1 MTFITQLVI
10 KKSLP
15 LIYNNHYQNRY
26 QNQIYMLQENTNT
39 TSYNPIIGSNLG
51 IPLNLFQSIYC
62 ITHYNE
68 NIITFDLVLM
78 QFAIGIFT
86 YGYDRFYDALQY
98 NSLKDVSF
106 IDKKKR
112 DYYDF
117 LLKNQ
122 NFNIII
128 IYLSYFYLFL
138 LMVDHVETYPIFL
151 LLTSTLFYK
160 NFKQNFGEFK
170 AIYIGLFWTV
180 GTVILPC
187 VLHDH
192 NYDILNDYSIWG
204 SSFLTM
210 FASSNL
216 IDIKDVDEDKQ
227 DNIMTIPVVFGEK
240 ITICLSHLGLLFAI
254 ILFSQN
260 QNYYKNIW
268 LSSVYQLQNLGS
280 FFIMYNMTNNDKI
293 NLS

>member
-1 MTFITQLVI
+1 MTFIKQLVI
-10 KKSLP
+10 RKSLP
-15 LIYNNHYQNRY
+15 LIYNNHNRY
-26 QNQIYMLQENTNT
+26 QNPIVMLQENTNT
-39 TSYNPIIGSNLG
+39 TLYNPILGSNLG
-51 IPLNLFQSIYC
+51 IPLNLFQFIYTT
-62 ITHYNE
+62 THYNQ
-68 NIITFDLVLM
+68 NIITLDLILM

-86 YGYDRFYDALQY
+86 YGYDRFLDALQY
-98 NSLKDVSF
+98 NSLKDVEF

-117 LLKNQ
+117 LLKNLY
-122 NFNIII
+122 FNIII

-138 LMVDHVETYPIFL
+138 LMIDHAETYPIFI
-151 LLTSTLFYK
+151 LLTSTVFYK
-160 NFKQNFGEFK
+160 NLKQNFGQLK
-170 AIYIGLFWTV
+170 AIYIGLFWTI

-216 IDIKDVDEDKQ
+216 LDIKDREEDKQ
-227 DNIMTIPVVFGEK
+227 EKIMTIPVVFGEK
-240 ITICLSHLGLLFAI
+240 PAICLSHFTLLFAI

-260 QNYYKNIW
+260 LNYYENIW
-268 LSSVYQLQNLGS
+268 LSS
-280 FFIMYNMTNNDKI
+280 
-293 NLS
+293 

>member
-1 MTFITQLVI
+1 MTFIKQLVI
-10 KKSLP
+10 RKSLP
-15 LIYNNHYQNRY
+15 LIYNNHNHY
-26 QNQIYMLQENTNT
+26 QNQIVMLQENTNT
-39 TSYNPIIGSNLG
+39 TLYNPILGSNLG
-51 IPLNLFQSIYC
+51 IPLNLFQLIYTT
-62 ITHYNE
+62 THYNQ
-68 NIITFDLVLM
+68 NIITLDFILM

-86 YGYDRFYDALQY
+86 YGYDRFLDALQY
-98 NSLKDVSF
+98 NSLKDVEF

-117 LLKNQ
+117 LLKNPY
-122 NFNIII
+122 FNIII

-138 LMVDHVETYPIFL
+138 LMIDHVETYPIFI
-151 LLTSTLFYK
+151 LLTSTVFYK
-160 NFKQNFGEFK
+160 NLKQNFGEFK
-170 AIYIGLFWTV
+170 AIYIGLFWTI

-216 IDIKDVDEDKQ
+216 LDIKDREEDEEEK
-227 DNIMTIPVVFGEK
+227 IMTIPVVFGEK
-240 ITICLSHLGLLFAI
+240 SAICLSHLSLLFAI

-260 QNYYKNIW
+260 QNYYENIW
-268 LSSVYQLQNLGS
+268 LSSIYQLQNFGS
-280 FFIMYNMTNNDKI
+280 FFLNFNMTNDN
-293 NLS
+293 